1 MNVYQGFGVGTRVED
16 EGGRGVLIGVL
27 KKISVAFF
35 LGFVLVGIW
44 GSALLSADEES
55 SADLYKQ
62 KVGKYG
68 VVEGVWA
75 GDLGVVIYKMESL
88 SQLESGLTAK
98 GVFQVVKMVVANR
111 GSTPLEVDLN
121 LFEIVDE
128 NGHPYGWTIA
138 ETSGDEGAFSLA
150 PGEKRNVTLVF
161 DIPTGTKIEE
171 LRFQDK
177 NSGKTGSIGFKVQ
190 KEVIY
195 NKENKNGKP

>member
-1 MNVYQGFGVGTRVED
+1 MNVCRGVGVRTRVAA
-16 EGGRGVLIGVL
+16 EGGRGMRDVL
-27 KKISVAFF
+27 KKISVVFF
-35 LGFVLVGIW
+35 LGFVLMGIL
-44 GSALLSADEES
+44 GPALLSANEES

-75 GDLGVVIYKMESL
+75 GDLGVAIYKMEAV
-88 SQLESGLTAK
+88 SQLESGITAK
-98 GVFQVVKMVVANR
+98 GIFQVVKMVVANR
-111 GSTPLEVDLN
+111 GSAPLEVDLN
-121 LFEIVDE
+121 LFEVVDE

-150 PGEKRNVTLVF
+150 PGEKRNVTLAF
-161 DIPTGTKIEE
+161 DIPSGAKITE

-177 NSGKTGSIGFKVQ
+177 NSGQTGSIAFKVQ